1 MIDYSIKFKNL
12 PQLDILLDN
21 TLVTSQYKELLK
33 SNYQREFPLFRDQQ
47 KYTVDYLKELA
58 SKTKQLLGWD
68 WDREQYT
75 LAETTLMHKD
85 IERYLANGFNSITNE
100 HDQLCHE
107 LHFCLHAVESNSTR
121 DGWLQIEWFNDDRL
135 PLPELLYPKK
145 LNLEFGDIRLQNPH
159 VGHHPLYLFQQNDYT
174 NIMQTCKFHNYIKPG
189 INIVTVSEPIKEFN
203 ANRYLIWFKAR
214 CPEFVELH
222 GEQAILNYTGH
233 PIIGKVVNLD
243 DLVTVSTAPILEL
256 ESITFNY

>member
-12 PQLDILLDN
+12 PHLDVRLDN
-21 TLVTSQYKELLK
+21 TLVASQYKELLK
-33 SNYQREFPLFRDQQ
+33 SNYQREFPIFRDQQ
-47 KYTVDYLKELA
+47 KYTISYLNKLA
-58 SKTKQLLGWD
+58 VQAKRLLGWD
-68 WDREQYT
+68 WLREHYT
-75 LAETTLMHKD
+75 IAETTLLHKD
-85 IERYLANGFNSITNE
+85 IEQYLANGFSSIPSE
-100 HDQLCHE
+100 HDWLCHE
-107 LHFCLHAVESNSTR
+107 LHFCLHAVESGSTR
-121 DGWLQIEWFNDDRL
+121 NGWLQVEWFNNDRIS
-135 PLPELLYPKK
+135 LPEHLYPKK

-174 NIMQTCKFHNYIKPG
+174 NILQTCKFHNFINPG
-189 INIVTVSEPIKEFN
+189 INIVIKDELITDFN
-203 ANRYLIWFKAR
+203 VDRYLFWFKIHS
-214 CPEFVELH
+214 PEFVKLH